1 MNTKTINIQVLAL
14 LGDAV
19 LSLYIRE
26 KLLKQGINNANK
38 LNASAVPY
46 VSAKGQVKIL
56 DKLTKDNFLTE
67 EELDIVKR
75 GRNNKKENHPKN
87 TDIITY
93 KLSTGFEA
101 LLGDLHLNNKDR
113 LDYLTSLSSVVT
125 EYKLSIDNQKPYEH
139 KKRKF

>member
-1 MNTKTINIQVLAL
+1 MNTKIINVQVLAL

-26 KLLKQGINNANK
+26 ELLKRGINNANK
-38 LNASAVPY
+38 LQDMSIKY
-46 VSAKGQVKIL
+46 VSAKGEVTIL
-56 DKLTKDNFLTE
+56 NKLIEDNLLTE

-101 LLGDLHLNNKDR
+101 LLGDLYLNDKERLKEILNKIE
-113 LDYLTSLSSVVT
+113 V
-125 EYKLSIDNQKPYEH
+125 K
-139 KKRKF
+139 

>member
-101 LLGDLHLNNKDR
+101 LLGDL
-113 LDYLTSLSSVVT
+113 YLSL
-125 EYKLSIDNQKPYEH
+125 IH
-139 KKRKF
+139 I